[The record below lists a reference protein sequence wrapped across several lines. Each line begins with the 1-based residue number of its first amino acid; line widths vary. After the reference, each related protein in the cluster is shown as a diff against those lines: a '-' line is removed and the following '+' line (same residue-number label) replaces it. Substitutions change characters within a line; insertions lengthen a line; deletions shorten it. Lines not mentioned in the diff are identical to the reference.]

1 VGIPIRNIYNT
12 QSLKDLENA
21 KYEIFKHLITFLDTP
36 VIPNL
41 QEKST
46 MAKGGAVEGIEA
58 ERSLGKGAFPGT
70 WHEATTVPEVCDG
83 NMDFGPLGLLMEDPT
98 INDILVDNFDK
109 IYIER
114 GGKLESTDLNFE
126 SEAQLRKLIDAILA
140 AVGRRVDEWCPMAD
154 ARLPDGSRVNVIMP
168 PLSIDGPSM
177 SIRRFK
183 KDALQLGDLITFKT
197 LTSEIGELLKGIIR
211 ARLNILISGGTGSGK
226 TTLLNVLSGFIPSDE
241 RIVSIEDSAELQL
254 RQRYVV
260 RLETRPPNLEGK
272 GEIVQRDL
280 VRNSLRM
287 RPDRIIVGEVR
298 GAEVLDMLQA
308 MNTGHDGSLST
319 IHANSARDAL
329 DRLETLVAM
338 AGLNIPH
345 YAVRKQISSA
355 IDVIIQVARLSDGS
369 RKIVSLQEISGM
381 EGDVITMQEFF
392 RFEQTGVTEQGLVKG
407 RFRSGGIRPRFMEK
421 FKALGIELPKVIFDP
436 LGVIEI

>member
-1 VGIPIRNIYNT
+1 VGSPIKNIYNT
-12 QSLKDLENA
+12 QSLRELENA
-21 KYEIFKHLITFLDTP
+21 KYEIFKHLLNFLDTP
-36 VIPNL
+36 YIPNL
-41 QEKST
+41 KGRSIGSNGGYLGEIKPEKVS
-46 MAKGGAVEGIEA
+46 AEDAVAGMWSE
-58 ERSLGKGAFPGT
+58 PV
-70 WHEATTVPEVCDG
+70 TVTDSCDETI
-83 NMDFGPLGLLMEDPT
+83 DLGPLNQLMEDPT

-114 GGKLESTDLNFE
+114 QGKLEPTDLSFE
-126 SEAQLRKLIDAILA
+126 SEARLRKVIDSILV

-154 ARLPDGSRVNVIMP
+154 ARLPDGSRVNVIIP
-168 PLSIDGPSM
+168 PLAIDGLSM
-177 SIRRFK
+177 SIRRFR
-183 KDALQLGDLITFKT
+183 KDELQLDDLITFKT
-197 LTSEIGELLKGIIR
+197 LTSEIGELLKGIVR

-280 VRNSLRM
+280 VKNSLRM

-298 GAEVLDMLQA
+298 GGEVLDMLQA

-319 IHANSARDAL
+319 IHANSPRDAL

-345 YAVRKQISSA
+345 YAVRKNISSA
-355 IDVIIQVARLSDGS
+355 INVIVQIARLSDGG
-369 RKIVSLQEISGM
+369 RRIISLQEINGM

-392 RFEQTGVTEQGLVKG
+392 RFEQTGLTEKGLVKG

-421 FKALGIELPKVIFDP
+421 FKALGIELPQVIFDP
-436 LGVIEI
+436 LGIIEV